1 MIIYKPSDR
10 ILLKIGDI
18 SLKVSPLTALQKANL
33 MSLTKMSAGREV
45 ADTSLMA
52 IMTIKY
58 SVKEIY
64 GVDATFADGTE
75 FALSYDPDGTLS
87 EESLTAIMQILDNGT
102 LTQIAA
108 QLLTTGVQS
117 IKVPGVEV
125 DAGKSVEVKKKSAS

>member
-45 ADTSLMA
+45 ADTSMMA

-75 FALSYDPDGTLS
+75 FSLSYDPDGTLS

>member
-10 ILLKIGDI
+10 IALKLGDI
-18 SLKVSPLTALQKANL
+18 VLKVSPLTALQKANL

-45 ADTSLMA
+45 ADTSMMA

-58 SVKEIY
+58 CVKEIH
-64 GVDATFADGTE
+64 GVKATFADGTE
-75 FALSYDPDGTLS
+75 FSLSYDPDGTLS
-87 EESLTAIMQILDNGT
+87 EESLTAVMQILDNGT

-108 QLLTTGVQS
+108 QLLTSGVQG

-125 DAGKSVEVKKKSAS
+125 ESGQGVEVKKKSAS

>member
-45 ADTSLMA
+45 TDTSLMA

>member
-75 FALSYDPDGTLS
+75 FSLSYDPDGTLS